1 MNKMQV
7 KDSGSVLD
15 NVLFELVDDYNE
27 YSRLIEKQ
35 KITIQMCLYIAEF
48 QALYEYIGANNYIYH
63 KMMTMADKLGYQL
76 RQTMRAETHSEA
88 EKEFRYIV
96 YEIEKPSN
104 VDKKPEYKAPIEAI
118 YKQLKIVL
126 QNSLAI
132 AVRTSSDI
140 QANTRLYKDGLIC
153 DDLDKLEVIG
163 EVERAFNVALTDDDI
178 DTVETVMDL
187 ARCIAK
193 ALERQENDLN

>member
-1 MNKMQV
+1 MDKIQV
-7 KDSGSVLD
+7 KDSSSALD
-15 NVLFELVDDYNE
+15 NVLFELVNDYNE

-76 RQTMRAETHSEA
+76 RQTMRTEKHSEM

-96 YEIEKPSN
+96 YEIEKPLN

-132 AVRTSSDI
+132 VVRTSSDI

-187 ARCIAK
+187 ACSIAK

>member
-1 MNKMQV
+1 MDKMQV
-7 KDSGSVLD
+7 KDSDSVLD
-15 NVLFELVDDYNE
+15 NVLFELVDNYNV
-27 YSRLIEKQ
+27 YSRLIEDQ
-35 KITIQMCLYIAEF
+35 KITIQMCLHIAEF
-48 QALYEYIGANNYIYH
+48 QALHEYIGANNYIYS
-63 KMMTMADKLGYQL
+63 KMMKMADKLGYQL
-76 RQTMRAETHSEA
+76 RQTMRTATHGEA
-88 EKEFRYIV
+88 KKEFKYVV

-104 VDKKPEYKAPIEAI
+104 ADKKPEYKAPIEAI
-118 YKQLKIVL
+118 CRRLKIVL

>member
-1 MNKMQV
+1 MQV
-7 KDSGSVLD
+7 KDSSSALD
-15 NVLFELVDDYNE
+15 NVLFELVNDYNE

-76 RQTMRAETHSEA
+76 RQTMRTEKHSEM

-96 YEIEKPSN
+96 YEIEKPLN

-132 AVRTSSDI
+132 VVRTSSDI

-178 DTVETVMDL
+178 DTVETVIDL
-187 ARCIAK
+187 ACSIAK
-193 ALERQENDLN
+193 ALERQENDLS

>member
-1 MNKMQV
+1 MQV
-7 KDSGSVLD
+7 KDSSSALD

-76 RQTMRAETHSEA
+76 RQTMRTEKHSEM

-96 YEIEKPSN
+96 YEIEKPLN

-178 DTVETVMDL
+178 DTVETVIDL
-187 ARCIAK
+187 ACSIAK

>member
-1 MNKMQV
+1 MQV
-7 KDSGSVLD
+7 KDSSSMLD
-15 NVLFELVDDYNE
+15 NVLFELVDDYND

-76 RQTMRAETHSEA
+76 RQTMRTEMHSEM

-96 YEIEKPSN
+96 YEIEKSSN
-104 VDKKPEYKAPIEAI
+104 ADKKPKYKAPIEAI

-187 ARCIAK
+187 ACSIAK
-193 ALERQENDLN
+193 ALERQENDLS